1 MLFEIFQFELKYRAK
16 RPDTYL
22 YFALLTLC
30 SSFAVDFIFE
40 GALGPVKENAPY
52 IIGICMSILSAFFM
66 MITSMIMGV
75 AVLRDTTYK
84 MGALLWTKP
93 IKKWE
98 YLLGRF
104 GGAFTVL
111 VLIFSGVLW
120 GSMLSIWM
128 PWREPTDLLSFDFWS
143 YLKPFL
149 LVVLPT
155 LFFGSALFFVSG
167 ALSRK
172 LIVVYT
178 QGILFFMLY
187 LVSMVLSQDV
197 EDPFW
202 AALLDPFSFQTIK
215 AVARHWTPLIRN
227 ENPLPVGGLLLYNR
241 LIWIGLG
248 ILILM
253 AGYFGFDTNLIKNA
267 GTKQK
272 AKPFTPSAGSTILEQ
287 MRMKIPTFPIIWNGK
302 TRLYQFLHLSYF
314 YFKTL
319 LKEPSFWAIVICG
332 MAIIFVNSISLGTTY
347 GVESYPLTYV
357 IVEELEELSIGFF
370 LIIMVFFS
378 GEMIWK
384 EKDIKLHFI
393 TDATPIATFIQ
404 LASKFTGLVLIYIV
418 LMLALILSGLL
429 FQTTQA
435 YYDYQLAVY
444 LIDFF
449 LVVLPFLALFTIA
462 SFVFQTLVHHK
473 FVAHLL
479 LVFFVFGT
487 LMLKV
492 LGYSHGLYSFG
503 GNDLGIYSAMNQY
516 GHFAKPYAWFKVYWM
531 AFALLLLIISSLF
544 VVRGSETALK
554 VRWRL
559 GKSRL
564 TRPLLRVGFAGML
577 VFGLTGCYI
586 FYNTNVLNTYTSAS
600 EEAAYRISYEK
611 NLKAF
616 EYLPQP
622 KIVDINLSLEL
633 YPSERNY
640 TVEGYYILVNTDSFA
655 IDEIHVQSIP
665 NEQIVLEELSFEGG
679 AETQEDYVE
688 YGYIIHQLTTA
699 LQAGDSIKMSFRQ
712 SFTTRGFTEGQNIAL
727 VYNGS
732 FLNNDHFPS
741 LGYNRNLELQDDAS
755 REDYGLTPRVNRAKR
770 DDPRELYN
778 GRSGEDGYEIHFEMT
793 VGTDPDQ
800 IAIAPG
806 TLLKE
811 WKADQR
817 NYFHYKMEAPMINFY
832 AIVSA
837 RYEVVKDKWLPAH
850 DSLGHPID
858 LEIYYH
864 KEHDYN
870 LDRMMASM
878 QASFDYYSKHFSP
891 YPYQQLR
898 IMEFPRYKN
907 FAQSFPGTIPFSEAI
922 GFILDIDDDVD
933 VDMAA
938 FVTAHEL
945 AHQWW
950 GLEVVAANVEGR
962 HMILEALSQYS
973 ALMVMQQM
981 YGEEKVQQFLRKER
995 KSYLEGRTGERGTEM
1010 PLAQVQSQKYTY
1022 YHKGALNLYA
1032 FQDYISEDSLN
1043 LALQRFIRD
1052 WNCFEETRP
1061 TERYATTLDLLDYFR
1076 EVTPDSLQYVIADLF
1091 ETVTLYENKCLEGS
1105 FEKQAAGRYQ
1115 VELTVEA
1122 AKYRVDSLGVE
1133 NPIAIDDWMDIGVY
1147 GVTTD
1152 GRDTLLYL
1160 QPHKIVDHITA
1171 ITILLDQAP
1180 TRAGIDPLLK
1190 LIDKEGDDNMQTVK
1204 GLSADL

>member
-30 SSFAVDFIFE
+30 SSVTVDFIFE
-40 GALGPVKENAPY
+40 GTLGPVKENAPY

-75 AVLRDTTYK
+75 AVLRDTSYK
-84 MGALLWTKP
+84 MESLLWTKP

-111 VLIFSGVLW
+111 LFIFSGVMW
-120 GSMLSIWM
+120 GSMFSIWM
-128 PWREPTDLLSFDFWS
+128 PWREPTDLLAFDFWS

-149 LVVLPT
+149 FVVLPT

-187 LVSMVLSQDV
+187 LVSMILSQDT

-215 AVARHWTPLIRN
+215 AAVRHWTPLVRN
-227 ENPLPVGGLLLYNR
+227 ENPLPIGGLLLYNR
-241 LIWIGLG
+241 LLWIGLG
-248 ILILM
+248 ILVLIL
-253 AGYFGFDTNLIKNA
+253 GYLGFDTNLIKNA
-267 GTKQK
+267 TAKSK
-272 AKPFTPSAGSTILEQ
+272 AKTSPSTIYTSILDQ
-287 MRMKIPTFPIIWNGK
+287 VQLKIPTFPIKWNRT
-302 TRLYQFLHLSYF
+302 TRLYQFFHLSFF
-314 YFKTL
+314 YFKTI
-319 LKEPSFWAIVICG
+319 LKEPSFWVIVICA
-332 MAIIFVNSISLGTTY
+332 MAIIFVNSISLGTAY
-347 GVESYPLTYV
+347 GVDSYPLTYL
-357 IVEELEELSIGFF
+357 IVEELIELSIGFF

-384 EKDIKLHFI
+384 ERDAKLHAI
-393 TDATPIATFIQ
+393 VDAAPIATFIQ
-404 LASKFTGLVLIYIV
+404 LTAKLVGLILMYTL
-418 LMLALILSGLL
+418 LMLALIFSGLL
-429 FQTTQA
+429 FQTLQG
-435 YYDYQLAVY
+435 YYHYDIQVY
-444 LIDFF
+444 LLNFF
-449 LVVLPFLALFTIA
+449 FVVLPFLVLFTIA
-462 SFVFQTLVHHK
+462 SFVFQTLTHHK
-473 FVAHLL
+473 FVGHIL
-479 LVFFVFGT
+479 LVLFVGGT
-487 LMLKV
+487 LMLKAF
-492 LGYSHGLYSFG
+492 GFDHGLYSFG
-503 GNDLGIYSAMNQY
+503 GNDMGTYSAMNQY
-516 GHFAKPYAWFKVYWM
+516 GHFVEAYAWVKLYWL
-531 AFALLLLIISSLF
+531 AFALLLLIICSLF
-544 VVRGSETALK
+544 VVRGKETGWK
-554 VRWRL
+554 MRWRL
-559 GKSRL
+559 GRSRL
-564 TRPLLRVGFAGML
+564 TRPLLRAGL
-577 VFGLTGCYI
+577 AGLLIFGLTGCYV
-586 FYNTNVLNTYTSAS
+586 FYNTNVLNTYTSVS
-600 EEAAYRISYEK
+600 EEAAYRVSYEQ

-622 KIVDINLSLEL
+622 KIVDVNLSLEL

-640 TVEGYYILVNTDSFA
+640 SVQGFYTLVNTDTFA

-665 NEQIVLEELSFEGG
+665 NEQIDLEELSFAGG
-679 AETQEDYVE
+679 AKAQEDYVE
-688 YGYIIHQLTTA
+688 YGYIIYQLTTA

-712 SFTTRGFTEGQNIAL
+712 SFTTRGFTEDQNIAM

-741 LGYNRNLELQDDAS
+741 LGYNRNLELQDDDS
-755 REDYGLTPRVNRAKR
+755 RKDYGLAPRVNRAKR

-778 GRSGEDGYEIHFEMT
+778 GRSGGDGYEIHFEMT

-806 TLLKE
+806 TLVKE
-811 WKADQR
+811 WREDDR
-817 NYFHYKMEAPMINFY
+817 NYFRYKMEEPIINFY
-832 AIVSA
+832 SIVSA
-837 RYEVVKDKWLPAH
+837 RYEVVKDRWLPAH

-864 KEHDYN
+864 KGHDYN

-878 QASFDYYSKHFSP
+878 QASFDYYSKHFTP

-907 FAQSFPGTIPFSEAI
+907 FAQSFPGTIPFSESI
-922 GFILDIDDDVD
+922 GFILDINDVVD

-950 GLEVVAANVEGR
+950 GLQVVAANVEGR
-962 HMILEALSQYS
+962 HMILESLSQYS

-995 KSYLEGRTGERGTEM
+995 RSYLEGRTGERGTEM

-1032 FQDYISEDSLN
+1032 FQDYISEDRLN

-1105 FEKQAAGRYQ
+1105 FEKQAADRYQ

-1160 QPHKIVDHITA
+1160 QPHKIVDNITS

-1190 LIDKEGDDNMQTVK
+1190 LIDKEGEDNVRIVK
-1204 GLSADL
+1204 RLSVGL

>member
-30 SSFAVDFIFE
+30 SSVTVDFIFE
-40 GALGPVKENAPY
+40 GTLGPVKENAPY

-84 MGALLWTKP
+84 MEALLWTKP

-111 VLIFSGVLW
+111 LFIFSGVLW
-120 GSMLSIWM
+120 GSMFSLWM
-128 PWREPTDLLSFDFWS
+128 PWREPTDLLAFDFWS
-143 YLKPFL
+143 YLRPFL

-187 LVSMVLSQDV
+187 LVSMILSQDT

-215 AVARHWTPLIRN
+215 AAVRHWTPLARN
-227 ENPLPVGGLLLYNR
+227 ENPLPIGGLLLYNR
-241 LIWIGLG
+241 LLWIGLG
-248 ILILM
+248 ILVLIL
-253 AGYFGFDTNLIKNA
+253 GYWGVDTRLIKNA
-267 GTKQK
+267 SAKSK
-272 AKPFTPSAGSTILEQ
+272 AKTSSSTIYAAILDQ
-287 MRMKIPTFPIIWNGK
+287 VQLKIPSFSIKWNRT
-302 TRLYQFLHLSYF
+302 TRLYQFFHLSFF
-314 YFKTL
+314 YFKTI

-332 MAIIFVNSISLGTTY
+332 MAIIFVNSISLGTAY
-347 GVESYPLTYV
+347 GVDSYPLTYV
-357 IVEELEELSIGFF
+357 IVEELIELSIGFF

-384 EKDIKLHFI
+384 ERDARLHAI
-393 TDATPIATFIQ
+393 VDAAPIATFIQ
-404 LASKFTGLVLIYIV
+404 LTAKLVGLILMYMV
-418 LMLALILSGLL
+418 LMLALILSGIL
-429 FQTTQA
+429 FQTLQG
-435 YYDYQLAVY
+435 YYDYEIQVY
-444 LIDFF
+444 LMDFF
-449 LVVLPFLALFTIA
+449 FVVLPFLVLFTVA
-462 SFVFQTLVHHK
+462 SFVFQTLTHHK
-473 FVAHLL
+473 FVGHIL
-479 LVFFVFGT
+479 LVLFIVGT
-487 LMLKV
+487 LMLKAF
-492 LGYSHGLYSFG
+492 GFDHGLYSFG

-516 GHFAKPYAWFKVYWM
+516 GHFIEAYAWFKLYWL
-531 AFALLLLIISSLF
+531 AFAVLLLIICSLF
-544 VVRGSETALK
+544 VVRGQETGLK

-559 GKSRL
+559 GRSRL
-564 TRPLLRVGFAGML
+564 TRSLLRLGMAGML

-600 EEAAYRISYEK
+600 EEAAYRVSYEQ

-622 KIVDINLSLEL
+622 KIVDVNLSLEL

-640 TVEGYYILVNTDSFA
+640 TVQGCYTLVNTDSFA
-655 IDEIHVQSIP
+655 IDAIHVQSIP
-665 NEQIVLEELSFEGG
+665 NEQIALEELSFEGG
-679 AETQEDYVE
+679 AKAQQDYVE
-688 YGYIIHQLTTA
+688 YGYIIHELERP
-699 LQAGDSIKMSFRQ
+699 LEAGDSIKMSFRQ
-712 SFTTRGFTEGQNIAL
+712 SFTTQGFTESQNIAL

-741 LGYNRNLELQDDAS
+741 LGYNRKLELQDDAT
-755 REDYGLTPRVNRAKR
+755 REDYGLDPRMNRAKR
-770 DDPRELYN
+770 DDPHELYN
-778 GRSGEDGYEIHFEMT
+778 GRSGGDGYEIHFEMT
-793 VGTDPDQ
+793 VGTAADQ

-806 TLLKE
+806 TLVKE
-811 WKADQR
+811 WTADGR
-817 NYFHYKMEAPMINFY
+817 NYFQYKMEERIINFY
-832 AIVSA
+832 SIVSA
-837 RYEVVKDKWLPAH
+837 RYEVVKDKWLPAD

-878 QASFDYYSKHFSP
+878 HASFDYYSKHFSP

-907 FAQSFPGTIPFSEAI
+907 FAQSFPGTIPFSESI
-922 GFILDIDDDVD
+922 GFILDIDDEVE

-950 GLEVVAANVEGR
+950 GLQVVAANVEGR
-962 HMILEALSQYS
+962 HMILESLSQYS

-1010 PLAQVQSQKYTY
+1010 PLAQVQRQKYTY
-1022 YHKGALNLYA
+1022 YHKGALNLYT

-1052 WNCFEETRP
+1052 WNCFDESRP
-1061 TERYATTLDLLDYFR
+1061 AERYATTFDLLDYFR
-1076 EVTPDSLQYVIADLF
+1076 AVTLDSLQYVITDLF
-1091 ETVTLYENKCLEGS
+1091 ETVTLYENKCLEAS

-1115 VELTVEA
+1115 MELTVEA

-1133 NPIAIDDWMDIGVY
+1133 NPIDIDDWIDIGVY
-1147 GVTTD
+1147 GVTAD

-1160 QPHKIVDHITA
+1160 QPHRIVDHRS
-1171 ITILLDQAP
+1171 TIALLIDQEP
-1180 TRAGIDPLLK
+1180 SRAGIDPLLK
-1190 LIDKEGDDNMQTVK
+1190 LIDKEAKDNVQIVK
-1204 GLSADL
+1204 GLSGDL